1 VSLHPAIFCHSPC
14 INRQTVVLSLAMKPR
29 AFAAII
35 GFLFLVVGLFI
46 GFKSTSVP
54 ITYGTAQCGSA
65 FAPSTITTHDFGAP
79 TSAESPTARC
89 DDTLGTRKT
98 ITFVLIGVGVLTVI
112 GAMVIQPT
120 RTPQTA

>member
-29 AFAAII
+29 AFVAII

-54 ITYGTAQCGSA
+54 ITYGTSA
-65 FAPSTITTHDFGAP
+65 VWLSVRTQHDHHA
-79 TSAESPTARC
+79 
-89 DDTLGTRKT
+89 
-98 ITFVLIGVGVLTVI
+98 
-112 GAMVIQPT
+112 
-120 RTPQTA
+120 